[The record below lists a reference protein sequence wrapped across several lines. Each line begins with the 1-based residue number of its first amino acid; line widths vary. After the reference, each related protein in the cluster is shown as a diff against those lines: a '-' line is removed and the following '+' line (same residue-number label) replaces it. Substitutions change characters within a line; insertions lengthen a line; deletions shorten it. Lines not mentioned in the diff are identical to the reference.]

1 MGNFHTE
8 DRIELGL
15 KERCYWVMNNE
26 PQARMKHVRV
36 CICKKNPRHWD
47 FNSFEQVEIL
57 ILLNSLKM
65 AGVQDQLEIKFR
77 LTDGSDI
84 GPKSFPAATSVVTL
98 KESILA
104 QWPKEKENGPRTVKD
119 VKLISAGRILENN
132 RTVGECRSP
141 LCDVPGGVTTMHVV
155 VQPPSLE
162 KEKKLMSEPKQ
173 NKCLCVIL

>member
-1 MGNFHTE
+1 M
-8 DRIELGL
+8 
-15 KERCYWVMNNE
+15 
-26 PQARMKHVRV
+26 
-36 CICKKNPRHWD
+36 
-47 FNSFEQVEIL
+47 
-57 ILLNSLKM
+57 NSLKM

-173 NKCLCVIL
+173 NKLAVKGHSLVQVHHHTLFVVKSMRLCYIMHSYLIFLCKEFLWNCQSFSEVGLQVPTDCYAPQLGS